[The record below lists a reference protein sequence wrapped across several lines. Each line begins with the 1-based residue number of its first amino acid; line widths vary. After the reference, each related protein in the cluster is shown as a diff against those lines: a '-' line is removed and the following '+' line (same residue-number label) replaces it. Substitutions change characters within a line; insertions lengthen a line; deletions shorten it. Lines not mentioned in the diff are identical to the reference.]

1 MTALIKS
8 GGALIVDALEAHG
21 VKQLFCV
28 PGESYLEVLDAL
40 HDSTIVAT
48 SARQEGGAAMMAE
61 AWGKLHGSPGICF
74 VTRGPG
80 ATNASAGIHVA
91 QQDSTPMILFIGQ
104 INSQLRHREAFQE
117 VDYGQYLGSMA
128 KWVAEIDSP
137 DRIIEM
143 VSRAWSVATSGRPG
157 PVVLVLPEDTLSGT
171 AISTKIKPFEVLET
185 YPSSADLQHLANLL
199 EQANKPIIIMGGSRW
214 DADSVAHIEAFVER
228 FKVPVACS
236 FRRQML
242 FNHNHP
248 NYAGDVGLGIN
259 PDLKSAI
266 SDADLVML
274 MGGRFS
280 EVPSQNYQ
288 LLGVHDTQQQLI
300 HIHASAEELG
310 RVYRADLAIH
320 ASPKALAKGL
330 SQLSPTQKTTP
341 ERFDHL
347 ARCHKNYQNWS
358 SLPTEAHPGEVQMP
372 AIMAHLATSLPKN
385 AIITNGAGNYATW
398 IHRFWKFSEYG
409 TQLAPTSGSMGYGLP
424 AAVAAKMA
432 FPNKTVIAF
441 AGDGCFQMTMQEF
454 GTAVQ
459 ENAAI
464 VLLVIDNGMYGTIRM
479 HQELHFPDR
488 ISVTNLVNPDFCALA
503 KAYGAY
509 AFQVTNSD
517 QFPQALSA
525 AIAAKKPALIHI
537 KLDPQAL
544 TPSKTLN
551 QIRDGA

>member
-1 MTALIKS
+1 MTVHIKT
-8 GGALIVDALEAHG
+8 GGQLVVDALEAHG

-40 HDSTIVAT
+40 HDSPIVAT

-61 AWGKLHGSPGICF
+61 AWGKLHGTPGICF

-117 VDYGQYLGSMA
+117 VDYGQFFGSMA

-137 DRIIEM
+137 DRITEM
-143 VSRAWSVATSGRPG
+143 VSRAWSIATSGRPG
-157 PVVLVLPEDTLSGT
+157 PVVLVLPEDTLSGK
-171 AISTKIKPFEVLET
+171 AMSTDIKPFSALET
-185 YPSSADLQHLANLL
+185 YPSSADLQHMANLL
-199 EQANKPIIIMGGSRW
+199 EQTNSPIIIIGGSRW
-214 DADSVAHIEAFVER
+214 CADSVAYIETFAKQFN
-228 FKVPVACS
+228 VPVACS

-259 PDLKSAI
+259 PHLKSAI
-266 SDADLVML
+266 GTADLVIL

-288 LLGVHDTQQQLI
+288 LLGVHGAQQQLI

-320 ASPKALAKGL
+320 ASPKALAQGL
-330 SQLSPTQKTTP
+330 SQLTPTLKVPQQ
-341 ERFDHL
+341 RLDHVKQ
-347 ARCHKNYQNWS
+347 CHNSYQDWS

-372 AIMAHLATSLPKN
+372 AIMAHLAASLPAN
-385 AIITNGAGNYATW
+385 SIITNGAGNYATW

-424 AAVAAKMA
+424 AAVAAKIA
-432 FPNKTVIAF
+432 FPNKTVVAF

-459 ENAAI
+459 AKAA
-464 VLLVIDNGMYGTIRM
+464 VVVLVIDNGMYGTIRM
-479 HQELHFPDR
+479 HQELHFPNR
-488 ISVTNLVNPDFCALA
+488 VSVTDLVNPDFCALA

-509 AFQVTNSD
+509 ATQVTNSV
-517 QFPQALSA
+517 QFPQALSD
-525 AIAAKKPALIHI
+525 AIGANKPALIHI
-537 KLDPQAL
+537 KLDSQAL
-544 TPSKTLN
+544 TPSQTLN
-551 QIRDGA
+551 QIRDRA

>member
-1 MTALIKS
+1 MTVRIKS
-8 GGALIVDALEAHG
+8 GGELVVDALEAHG

-28 PGESYLEVLDAL
+28 PGERYLEVLDAL
-40 HDSTIVAT
+40 HDSPINAT

-61 AWGKLHGSPGICF
+61 AWGKLHGTPGICF

-128 KWVAEIDSP
+128 KWVAEIDSA
-137 DRIIEM
+137 DRINEM

-171 AISTKIKPFEVLET
+171 AASSAIKPFKPLET
-185 YPSSADLQHLANLL
+185 YPSQADLQQMAEMIEHAVN
-199 EQANKPIIIMGGSRW
+199 PILVLGGSRW
-214 DADSVAHIEAFVER
+214 CADSVSKVEAFAEQ
-228 FKVPVACS
+228 FCVPVACS

-248 NYAGDVGLGIN
+248 HYAGDVGLGIN
-259 PDLKSAI
+259 PKLSAAI
-266 SDADLVML
+266 ADADLVIL

-280 EVPSQNYQ
+280 EVPSQNYE
-288 LLGVHDTQQQLI
+288 LLGVQGAKQQLI

-320 ASPKALAKGL
+320 ASPKALAQGL
-330 SQLSPTQKTTP
+330 CGLAPTRKMTQH
-341 ERFDHL
+341 RLDHL
-347 ARCHKNYQNWS
+347 AQCHSNYQTWS
-358 SLPTEAHPGEVQMP
+358 SLPTKAHPGDVQMP
-372 AIMAHLATSLPKN
+372 AIMAHLAVTLPCDS
-385 AIITNGAGNYATW
+385 IITNGAGNYATW
-398 IHRFWKFSEYG
+398 IHRFWKFSQYG

-424 AAVAAKMA
+424 AAVAAKIA
-432 FPNKTVIAF
+432 FPNKTVVAF

-459 ENAAI
+459 EQAAI
-464 VLLVIDNGMYGTIRM
+464 IVLVIDNGMYGTIRM
-479 HQELHFPDR
+479 HQERHFPSRVSATD
-488 ISVTNLVNPDFCALA
+488 LVNPDFCALA
-503 KAYGAY
+503 NAYDAY
-509 AFQVTNSD
+509 ATQVTKSE
-517 QFPQALSA
+517 QFPQALRDAMA
-525 AIAAKKPALIHI
+525 ANKPALIHI

-544 TPSKTLN
+544 TPNTTLN
-551 QIRDGA
+551 QIRDNA

>member
-1 MTALIKS
+1 
-8 GGALIVDALEAHG
+8 
-21 VKQLFCV
+21 
-28 PGESYLEVLDAL
+28 
-40 HDSTIVAT
+40 
-48 SARQEGGAAMMAE
+48 MMAE
-61 AWGKLHGSPGICF
+61 AWGKLHGTPGICF

-128 KWVAEIDSP
+128 KWVAEIDSA
-137 DRIIEM
+137 DRITEM

-171 AISTKIKPFEVLET
+171 ATSSAIKPFKPLET
-185 YPSSADLQHLANLL
+185 YPSQADLQQMVEMIEHSAN
-199 EQANKPIIIMGGSRW
+199 PILVLGGSRW
-214 DADSVAHIEAFVER
+214 CADSVAKVEAFAEQ
-228 FKVPVACS
+228 FSVPVACS

-248 NYAGDVGLGIN
+248 HYAGDVGLGIN
-259 PDLKSAI
+259 PKLSAAI
-266 SDADLVML
+266 ADADLVIL

-280 EVPSQNYQ
+280 EVPSQNYE
-288 LLGVHDTQQQLI
+288 LLGVQGAKQQLI

-320 ASPKALAKGL
+320 ASPKALAQELSGL
-330 SQLSPTQKTTP
+330 TATRKITQQ
-341 ERFDHL
+341 RLDHV
-347 ARCHKNYQNWS
+347 AQCHSNYQTWS
-358 SLPTEAHPGEVQMP
+358 SLPTKAHPGDVQMP
-372 AIMAHLATSLPKN
+372 SIMAHLAATLPSN
-385 AIITNGAGNYATW
+385 TIITNGAGNYATW

-424 AAVAAKMA
+424 AAVAAKIA
-432 FPNKTVIAF
+432 YPNKTVVAF

-464 VLLVIDNGMYGTIRM
+464 IVLVIDNGMYGTIRM
-479 HQELHFPDR
+479 HQERHFPSRVSATD
-488 ISVTNLVNPDFCALA
+488 LVNPDFCALA
-503 KAYGAY
+503 KAYDAY
-509 AFQVTNSD
+509 ATQVTKSE
-517 QFPQALSA
+517 QFPQALRE

-544 TPSKTLN
+544 TPNKTLN
-551 QIRDGA
+551 QIRDNA

>member
-1 MTALIKS
+1 MTVCIKT
-8 GGALIVDALEAHG
+8 GGELVVDALEAHG

-40 HDSTIVAT
+40 HDSPIVAT

-61 AWGKLHGSPGICF
+61 AWGKLHGTPGICF

-117 VDYGQYLGSMA
+117 VDYGQFFGAMA

-137 DRIIEM
+137 DRITEM
-143 VSRAWSVATSGRPG
+143 VSRAWSVASSGRPG
-157 PVVLVLPEDTLSGT
+157 PVVLVLPEDTLSGE
-171 AISTKIKPFEVLET
+171 AMGNDIKPFSTLET

-214 DADSVAHIEAFVER
+214 CADSVAHIEAFVER

-266 SDADLVML
+266 SDADLVIL

-280 EVPSQNYQ
+280 EVPSQNYR
-288 LLGVHDTQQQLI
+288 LLGVHGAQQQLI

-320 ASPKALAKGL
+320 ASPKALAQGL
-330 SQLSPTQKTTP
+330 SQLNPTENVTP
-341 ERFDHL
+341 ERLDHL
-347 ARCHKNYQNWS
+347 SKCHKNYQNWS

-372 AIMAHLATSLPKN
+372 AVMAHLAASLPKN

-424 AAVAAKMA
+424 AAIAAKIA
-432 FPNKTVIAF
+432 YPNKTVVAF

-459 ENAAI
+459 AKAA
-464 VLLVIDNGMYGTIRM
+464 VVVLVIDNGMYGTIRM

-503 KAYGAY
+503 KAYGAF
-509 AFQVTNSD
+509 ATQVTNSD
-517 QFPQALSA
+517 QFPQAFSA
-525 AIAAKKPALIHI
+525 AVAAKKPALIHI

-551 QIRDGA
+551 QIRDRA

>member
-1 MTALIKS
+1 MTVCIKT
-8 GGALIVDALEAHG
+8 GGELVIDALEAHG

-40 HDSTIVAT
+40 HDSPIAAT

-61 AWGKLHGSPGICF
+61 AWGKLHGTPGICF

-104 INSQLRHREAFQE
+104 INSQLRYREAFQE
-117 VDYGQYLGSMA
+117 VDYGQFFGSMA

-137 DRIIEM
+137 DRITEM

-157 PVVLVLPEDTLSGT
+157 PVVLVLPEDTLSGS
-171 AISTKIKPFEVLET
+171 AMSTNIKPFSALET
-185 YPSSADLQHLANLL
+185 YPSSADLQHMANLL
-199 EQANKPIIIMGGSRW
+199 EQANNPIIIIGGSRW
-214 DADSVAHIEAFVER
+214 CADSVAQIETFVEQ
-228 FKVPVACS
+228 FNVPVACS

-242 FNHNHP
+242 FNHHHP

-259 PDLKSAI
+259 PHLKSAI
-266 SDADLVML
+266 GTADLVIL

-288 LLGVHDTQQQLI
+288 LLGVHGAQQQLI

-320 ASPKALAKGL
+320 ASPKALAQGL
-330 SQLSPTQKTTP
+330 SQLTPTLKVPQQ
-341 ERFDHL
+341 RLDHL
-347 ARCHKNYQNWS
+347 KQCHNSYRDWS

-372 AIMAHLATSLPKN
+372 AIMAYLAASLPAN
-385 AIITNGAGNYATW
+385 SIITNGAGNYATW

-424 AAVAAKMA
+424 AAVAAKIA
-432 FPNKTVIAF
+432 FPNKTVVAF
-441 AGDGCFQMTMQEF
+441 AGDGCFQMTMQEL
-454 GTAVQ
+454 GTASQ
-459 ENAAI
+459 AKAA
-464 VLLVIDNGMYGTIRM
+464 VVVLVIDNGMYGTIRM
-479 HQELHFPDR
+479 HQELHFPNR
-488 ISVTNLVNPDFCALA
+488 VSVTDLVNPDFCALA
-503 KAYGAY
+503 KAYGAF
-509 AFQVTNSD
+509 ATQVTNSA
-517 QFPQALSA
+517 QFPQALND
-525 AIAAKKPALIHI
+525 AIRANKPALIHI

-544 TPSKTLN
+544 TPSQTLN
-551 QIRDGA
+551 QIRDRA

>member
-1 MTALIKS
+1 MTVCIKT
-8 GGALIVDALEAHG
+8 GGELVIDALEAHG

-40 HDSTIVAT
+40 HDSPIAAT

-61 AWGKLHGSPGICF
+61 AWGKLHGTPGICF

-117 VDYGQYLGSMA
+117 VDYGQFFGSMA

-137 DRIIEM
+137 DRITEM

-157 PVVLVLPEDTLSGT
+157 PVVLVLPEDTLSGS
-171 AISTKIKPFEVLET
+171 AMSTNIKPFSALET
-185 YPSSADLQHLANLL
+185 YPSSADLQHMANLL
-199 EQANKPIIIMGGSRW
+199 EQANNPIIIIGGSRW
-214 DADSVAHIEAFVER
+214 CADSVAQIETFVEQ
-228 FKVPVACS
+228 FNVPVACS

-242 FNHNHP
+242 FNHHHP

-259 PDLKSAI
+259 PHLKSAI
-266 SDADLVML
+266 GTADLVIL

-288 LLGVHDTQQQLI
+288 LLGVHGAQQQLI

-320 ASPKALAKGL
+320 ASPKALAQGL
-330 SQLSPTQKTTP
+330 SQLTPTLKVPQQ
-341 ERFDHL
+341 RLDHL
-347 ARCHKNYQNWS
+347 KQCHNSYRDWS

-372 AIMAHLATSLPKN
+372 AIMAYLAASLPAN
-385 AIITNGAGNYATW
+385 SIITNGAGNYATW

-424 AAVAAKMA
+424 AAVAAKIA
-432 FPNKTVIAF
+432 FPNKTVVAF
-441 AGDGCFQMTMQEF
+441 AGDGCFQMTMQEL
-454 GTAVQ
+454 GTAFQ
-459 ENAAI
+459 AKAA
-464 VLLVIDNGMYGTIRM
+464 VVVLVIDNGMYGTIRM
-479 HQELHFPDR
+479 HQELHFPNR
-488 ISVTNLVNPDFCALA
+488 VSVTDLVNPDFCALA
-503 KAYGAY
+503 KAYGAF
-509 AFQVTNSD
+509 ATQVTNSA
-517 QFPQALSA
+517 QFPQALSD
-525 AIAAKKPALIHI
+525 AIRANKPALIHI

-544 TPSKTLN
+544 TPSQTLN
-551 QIRDGA
+551 QIRDRT

>member
-248 NYAGDVGLGIN
+248 NYAGDAGLG
-259 PDLKSAI
+259 
-266 SDADLVML
+266 ML

-330 SQLSPTQKTTP
+330 SQLRPTQKTTP